1 MFTITAFEILLFEC
15 MSVLS
20 TAKQF
25 IGSERVKISVKNQKN
40 YSAFVEISSKLIDLQ
55 N

>member
-1 MFTITAFEILLFEC
+1 MFTITAFEILLLEFT
-15 MSVLS
+15 SVLS

-25 IGSERVKISVKNQKN
+25 TGSERVKISVKNKKN
-40 YSAFVEISSKLIDLQ
+40 YLAFVEISSKLIDLQ